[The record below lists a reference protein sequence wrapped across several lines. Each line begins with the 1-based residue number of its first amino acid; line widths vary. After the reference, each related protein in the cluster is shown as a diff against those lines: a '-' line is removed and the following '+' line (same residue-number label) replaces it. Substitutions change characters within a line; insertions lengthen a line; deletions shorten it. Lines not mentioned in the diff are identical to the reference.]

1 MNIIN
6 KDKIAYMAILSFV
19 TVFILSIF
27 DYNIKYNEIF
37 VYGQNGSSNANLL
50 AVPSSESVH
59 RTETLELPSNFDT
72 FIILIVNEAHE
83 SWNNEKH
90 KLVTDKNA
98 YYIPSNLII
107 YEGTKLVFLN
117 ADAPWDTP
125 HPQKIE
131 IIRDDS
137 IDNGQIDYSTDV
149 LDYTNSSEPITLSAG
164 RYSIKN
170 SEYDTKEGSITV
182 IKNNQSINSK
192 IIVGGFYTPTIKVE
206 NNKDNDGNSHPGSLS
221 YYREAFKENGFDIL
235 SEYSFTYGI
244 CDYCPGKYWPD
255 NKSGEHTLIIYSTQ
269 QPFEE
274 AIDKLEKLV
283 KDNVYT

>member
-1 MNIIN
+1 MNLIN
-6 KDKIAYMAILSFV
+6 RDKIAEMVILSIV
-19 TVFILSIF
+19 AVFILSIL
-27 DYNIKYNEIF
+27 DHSVRYNEIF
-37 VYGQNGSSNANLL
+37 VYGQNGSPNESLL

-59 RTETLELPSNFDT
+59 RTESLELPANIDT
-72 FIILIVNEAHE
+72 FIMLIVNEAHE

-98 YYIPSNLII
+98 YYIPSNLVV

-131 IIRDDS
+131 IIRVDS
-137 IDNGQIDYSTDV
+137 IDNGQLEYSTGI
-149 LDYTNSSEPITLSAG
+149 LEYTNSSDRISLSAG
-164 RYSIKN
+164 KYSIQN
-170 SEYDTKEGSITV
+170 TEYDTKEGSVTV
-182 IKNNQSINSK
+182 LEDNQSTINN
-192 IIVGGFYTPTIKVE
+192 IIVGGLYTPTMQVQ
-206 NNKDNDGNSHPGSLS
+206 NNKDNDGNSHPGSLF

-235 SEYSFTYGI
+235 SEYSFTYGV
-244 CDYCPGKYWPD
+244 CDYCTGKYWPD